1 MKLTIDAEQK
11 TVEIDSAVNIK
22 ELTMVLKSMLP
33 DEWKEYSIEF
43 HTIWGPLWPTYPL
56 IYTTYTQS

>member
-1 MKLTIDAEQK
+1 MKLTIDTEQK

-22 ELTMVLKSMLP
+22 ELTTVLKAMLP

-43 HTIWGPLWPTYPL
+43 HTTFGPYWPTYPL
-56 IYTTYTQS
+56 TLLAP